1 MPLSAI
7 LMFVALAGY
16 SIGVWSQRIGGRLRA
31 WHLVFFWIGLASD
44 ISGTAMMVAIRG
56 LFLSAHVAT
65 GLTALLLMLIHTV
78 WATVVVSRKDEKA
91 IVNFHKFSVFVWVVW
106 LIPFFSGFVMARLM

>member
-16 SIGVWSQRIGGRLRA
+16 SIGVWSQRIGGRLKA

-44 ISGTAMMVAIRG
+44 ISGTAMMVAISG
-56 LFLSAHVAT
+56 MLFNVHAVT
-65 GLTALLLMLIHTV
+65 GVTALLLMLIHTV

-91 IVNFHKFSVFVWVVW
+91 IVNFHRFSVFVWAVW
-106 LIPFFSGFVMARLM
+106 LIPFFTGFFLTRLM

>member
-16 SIGVWSQRIGGRLRA
+16 SIGVWSQRIGGRLKA

-44 ISGTAMMVAIRG
+44 MSGTAMMAAIRG
-56 LFLSAHVAT
+56 IFLNVHVVT

-91 IVNFHKFSVFVWVVW
+91 IVNFHRFSVFVWTVW
-106 LIPFFSGFVMARLM
+106 LIPFFTGFFLAKQM